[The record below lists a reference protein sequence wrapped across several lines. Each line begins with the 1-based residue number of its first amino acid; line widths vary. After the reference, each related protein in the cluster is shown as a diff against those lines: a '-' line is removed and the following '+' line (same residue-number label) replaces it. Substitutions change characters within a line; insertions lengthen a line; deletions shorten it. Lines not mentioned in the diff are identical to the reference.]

1 MKPRRK
7 GKIIPNGVVLE
18 THENATVVYFTELGF
33 DIDLIVPSRTPGQKS
48 ADFMMDGIAWEM
60 KCPKGKSIN
69 TLEHTF
75 KNALKQSENLIFDLR
90 AANFTNDAAIKI
102 LAKRFNE
109 SKKCRRMKIITKSEE
124 LLELNK

>member
-60 KCPKGKSIN
+60 KCPMGKSQTTID
-69 TLEHTF
+69 HMF
-75 KNALKQSENLIFDLR
+75 QKAVKQSGNVIIDLR
-90 AANFTNDAAIKI
+90 NAHADEEKS
-102 LAKRFNE
+102 LAVINKRY
-109 SKKCRRMKIITKSEE
+109 KQMRTCRRLKIITKTGE
-124 LLELNK
+124 LLEFNK